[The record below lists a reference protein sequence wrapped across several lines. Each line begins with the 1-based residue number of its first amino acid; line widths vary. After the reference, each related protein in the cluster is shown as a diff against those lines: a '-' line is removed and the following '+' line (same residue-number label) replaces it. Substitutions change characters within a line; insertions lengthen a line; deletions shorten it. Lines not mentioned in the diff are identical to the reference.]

1 MTDIKNLRRILTDY
15 KRVAIVGLSDDW
27 SRPSNFAAKY
37 LLDHG
42 FEVIPV
48 NPKYD
53 AILGQK
59 CYADL
64 RDIPGPVDI
73 VDLFQRVERIPP
85 FVDQAIEIG
94 ASVVWLQLGIVHEEA
109 AQKARV
115 AGLEVVMDRCMKIEY
130 ARLFGGLNTIGVRRN
145 APGCLTANGA
155 SYGRSKIWYRNPL
168 SARGPNPRPDN
179 RCARGADIPDYILC
193 LRRRRACRQPVQSAD
208 FRQYLR
214 SPSVPAWRRR

>member
-1 MTDIKNLRRILTDY
+1 MTDIKDLRRILTDY
-15 KRVAIVGLSDDW
+15 KRVAIVGLSADW

-53 AILGQK
+53 EILGQK

-64 RDIPGPVDI
+64 SDIPGPVDV
-73 VDLFQRVERIPP
+73 VDLFQRVDRIPP

-94 ASVVWLQLGIVHEEA
+94 AKVVWMQLGIIHEEA
-109 AQKARV
+109 AQKARD

-130 ARLFGGLNTIGVRRN
+130 ARLFGGLNTIGVN
-145 APGCLTANGA
+145 TGVI
-155 SYGRSKIWYRNPL
+155 SSQ
-168 SARGPNPRPDN
+168 RPQVFN
-179 RCARGADIPDYILC
+179 R
-193 LRRRRACRQPVQSAD
+193 
-208 FRQYLR
+208 
-214 SPSVPAWRRR
+214 

>member
-1 MTDIKNLRRILTDY
+1 VTDIKDLRRILNDY
-15 KRVAIVGLSDDW
+15 KRVAMVGLSDDW

-48 NPKYD
+48 NPKYPE
-53 AILGQK
+53 ILGQK

-64 RDIPGPVDI
+64 RDIPTPVDI

-94 ASVVWLQLGIVHEEA
+94 AKVVWMQLGIIHGEA

-115 AGLEVVMDRCMKIEY
+115 AGLEVVMDRCIKIEY
-130 ARLFGGLNTIGVRRN
+130 ARLFGGLNTIGVN
-145 APGCLTANGA
+145 TG
-155 SYGRSKIWYRNPL
+155 II
-168 SARGPNPRPDN
+168 SAQRPRQFN
-179 RCARGADIPDYILC
+179 R
-193 LRRRRACRQPVQSAD
+193 
-208 FRQYLR
+208 
-214 SPSVPAWRRR
+214 